1 MYWFLKDPSTD
12 VSVHEKNDNCA
23 IWVIFKESPLNFMR
37 TNADSDREK
46 SFHTQMYAGHGLQ
59 LPGFCQMTLI
69 EDVRLSAGGA
79 SSQMK
84 KTHMSFKNQE
94 NPSC

>member
-1 MYWFLKDPSTD
+1 MYWFLNYPSTD
-12 VSVHEKNDNCA
+12 VSVHEQNDNC
-23 IWVIFKESPLNFMR
+23 VILKESPLNFMR
-37 TNADSDREK
+37 TNADSDPEK

-59 LPGFCQMTLI
+59 LPGFCQVTLI
-69 EDVRLSAGGA
+69 QDVRLSAGGA